1 MVLPVHG
8 AREGRG
14 SQILLLDL
22 WHQGWSQWIHL
33 VFLRAGSEVYLPDLQ
48 GDEAL
53 DLGLISSV
61 LLVSEL
67 TTDITA
73 HVCTAL

>member
-1 MVLPVHG
+1 MVFLRAG
-8 AREGRG
+8 
-14 SQILLLDL
+14 
-22 WHQGWSQWIHL
+22 
-33 VFLRAGSEVYLPDLQ
+33 FLRAGSEVYLPDLQ